1 MKLRFKDQRGI
12 SLIEVMVVLGVS
24 GIIVTGVAKFLTGQM
39 KARQAIGSRNDV
51 SAARRAI
58 TELFSC
64 EKSLNVA
71 PGTKIETCGDYPMID
86 KRGNALVGKS
96 GQFGSSPVFLKMR
109 CDDQGMGIA
118 FDYQLGKVVSGAV
131 TALPDP
137 SNGNKAGFVELLPGE
152 TFCVEYFS
160 PVASS
165 GTPKPEETPPPSPA
179 ALPGM
184 KCYGTRII
192 NGIKGGV
199 PSCGYSAADLRGP
212 ATCTAPSTT
221 TAPVCKYSTP
231 STLPSK
237 CQTTK
242 TTAADGTVSY
252 SETCSR

>member
-137 SNGNKAGFVELLPGE
+137 SNGNKAVSLSCCRVKLSASNTSVLSRAVELL
-152 TFCVEYFS
+152 S
-160 PVASS
+160 PRRR
-165 GTPKPEETPPPSPA
+165 PLPPRQPF
-179 ALPGM
+179 L
-184 KCYGTRII
+184 
-192 NGIKGGV
+192 V
-199 PSCGYSAADLRGP
+199 
-212 ATCTAPSTT
+212 
-221 TAPVCKYSTP
+221 
-231 STLPSK
+231 
-237 CQTTK
+237 
-242 TTAADGTVSY
+242 
-252 SETCSR
+252 